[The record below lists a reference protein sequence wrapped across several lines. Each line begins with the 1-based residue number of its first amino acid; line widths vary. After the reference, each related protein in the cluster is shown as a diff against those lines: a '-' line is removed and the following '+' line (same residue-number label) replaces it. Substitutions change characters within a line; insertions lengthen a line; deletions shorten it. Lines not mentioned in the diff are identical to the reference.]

1 MTGRKAAGSVL
12 IEVGRHEKLV
22 AAAEAFFAGAPF
34 AGHMQGYDNPFS
46 PADVEIDHHFP
57 ALPIGAGSGRPDGVT
72 ASRIAPTARNLRDVL
87 EFLDPGQSD
96 TFVVRGHFKSPEVL
110 HRIARESSGTAPVFH
125 ADPPI
130 FGLLAPPHP
139 TCGTSP
145 AVGDSGTVRDK
156 LHARELAD
164 AGLDGCDVAL
174 AIVDSGIYLPRI
186 THLLGD
192 FRPSGFRPNIDPA
205 NSWKQHVVTEP
216 FCHRLGHGTMCAYDA
231 LIMAPKATLL
241 DYAILLGRPDDQNRI
256 KTTLSAALRA
266 YGRLIKLM
274 RSQSWPYRALVVS
287 NSWGTFHPSEDI
299 YPPGSVHRYLD
310 NPHHVLRRY
319 VSTLAAM
326 GADIVFAGNNCGRC
340 CPAPE
345 CLSRRAGMIMGANS
359 YPEVLTVGGCDTHDE
374 LTGYS
379 SLGPSIAGMFPEK
392 PDLVAYTHFLG
403 SKTIRIFL
411 PDSGVS
417 AACPVAAGCVAAL
430 RTRLPPT
437 ATPPADLFEV
447 LRATAR
453 KVAGP
458 GWDPGYG
465 HGIIHPVA
473 AARSLGLIK

>member
-1 MTGRKAAGSVL
+1 MTGGQVAGSVL
-12 IEVGRHEKLV
+12 IEVGKHKTLV
-22 AAAEAFFAGAPF
+22 DAAQAFFAGTPF
-34 AGHMQGYDNPFS
+34 AGHMQGYASPFD
-46 PADVEIDHHFP
+46 PADIEIDHGFP
-57 ALPIGAGSGRPDGVT
+57 ALPVGAD
-72 ASRIAPTARNLRDVL
+72 LRGGLD
-87 EFLDPGQSD
+87 FLDPGQSD
-96 TFVVRGHFKSPEVL
+96 NFIVRGHFKSSEIL
-110 HRIARESSGTAPVFH
+110 HRIARDSGGTGPVFH

-145 AVGDSGTVRDK
+145 AVGDTDTVRDK

-164 AGLDGCDVAL
+164 AGFDGSDVAI

-186 THLLGD
+186 MRLLGD
-192 FRPSGFRPNIDPA
+192 FKPSGLRPNTDPA
-205 NSWKQHVVTEP
+205 HSWKQHVVTEP
-216 FCHRLGHGTMCAYDA
+216 FGHRLGHGTMCAYDA

-274 RSQSWPYRALVVS
+274 RSEPWPYRALVVS

-299 YPPGSVHRYLD
+299 YPAGSVHRYLD
-310 NPHHVLRRY
+310 NPNHIFRRY
-319 VSTLAAM
+319 VSALAAT
-326 GADIVFAGNNCGRC
+326 GADNIFAGNNCGCC

-345 CLSRRAGMIMGANS
+345 CLSRKAGMIMGASS

-379 SLGPSIAGMFPEK
+379 SRGPSMAGMFAEK

-430 RTRLPPT
+430 RTKLPPA
-437 ATPPADLFEV
+437 ATPPADLFDA

-453 KVAGP
+453 KVTGP

-465 HGIIHPVA
+465 HGIIQPVA
-473 AARSLGLIK
+473 AARRLGLIA